1 MAFEAPH
8 TRPLRTARC
17 LTLVRLCVDCLL
29 SVCPQEDVYLAT
41 TQQLVEG
48 VVSGYNA
55 TVFAYGPSGTA
66 RAVSWEG
73 GKEVAAGLLTASQSA
88 CFLRA
93 CRARA
98 PLHLAPFSPC
108 SSPER
113 QVDQVPCR

>member
-1 MAFEAPH
+1 MAFVAPH

-29 SVCPQEDVYLAT
+29 SVCPQEDVYLAI

-73 GKEVAAGLLTASQSA
+73 REGGGGGTPHSVTERLLRQGRPRTGSSA
-88 CFLRA
+88 
-93 CRARA
+93 
-98 PLHLAPFSPC
+98 PGPF
-108 SSPER
+108 
-113 QVDQVPCR
+113 